1 MLPAIVMPV
10 AVACSECHDGL
21 GNESESRFEIR
32 GNISDVSQTR
42 GMAEGTVPDGNG
54 YRISYPSTSDKYVI
68 DTCVFTKGTGL
79 VTNADGHFL
88 TWSDIGHS
96 QSYTFY
102 LDNVVLHDDK
112 SLVELSD
119 DYVAGFDTPEAK
131 NDIVWGSLKLTD
143 RTTVNLKFELYHRM
157 SMMSVCVKSVSSNEL
172 HNATVA
178 LKGIVLRPYSFNRMT
193 GEVGLTDTPVYSD
206 AMLRDDSEEWLPES
220 ATKEIDGT
228 ETAKFEY
235 RTQAFILPPQRLRT
249 GSDRPRLQIVIPDGK
264 YAGTYSAAL
273 PTSLSVTTPEG
284 TTSMQTLSR
293 LTAGQHLTL
302 NVTLLHDNDKP
313 VLEFRPASVEQWTEK
328 GTHGITAK
336 HEGIYE
342 LDDFTTLI
350 AAYNKLDEGDDSKDW
365 LRIVDR
371 YGKKDTD
378 DKWIFYLFTNLEFNI
393 DDNTELFSNGNFTF
407 QMHGCSITVGDTKYD
422 ESKLDDLISLL
433 SGSIK

>member
-1 MLPAIVMPV
+1 MLPAIVLPV
-10 AVACSECHDGL
+10 VVACSECHDGL
-21 GNESESRFEIR
+21 GNMPESRFEIR
-32 GNISDVSQTR
+32 GDINDAGETHS
-42 GMAEGTVPDGNG
+42 MAAGTVPDGDG
-54 YRISYPSTSDKYVI
+54 YRISYPSTPDKYVI

-88 TWSDIGHS
+88 TWNDIGHS

-102 LDNVVLHDDK
+102 LDNVVQDDDK
-112 SLVELSD
+112 FLVELSD

-143 RTTVNLKFELYHRM
+143 RTTVNLRFELYHRM
-157 SMMSVCVKSVSSNEL
+157 SMMSVCVRSASSDEL
-172 HNATVA
+172 RNATVT
-178 LKGIVLRPYSFNRMT
+178 LKGIVLHPYSFDRMT
-193 GEVGLTDTPVYSD
+193 GEVGLADTPEYSD
-206 AMLRDDSEEWLPES
+206 AILREGPAEWLPES

-228 ETAKFEY
+228 ETARFEY

-249 GSDRPRLQIVIPDGK
+249 GSDRPRLQIVIPDGE

-313 VLEFRPASVEQWTEK
+313 ALEFRPASVERWAEK

-342 LDDFTTLI
+342 LSDLAMLI
-350 AAYNKLDEGDDSKDW
+350 AAYNKLAEGDKSKDW
-365 LRIVDR
+365 LRMVDR
-371 YGKKDTD
+371 YGKRGADG
-378 DKWIFYLFTNLEFNI
+378 KWTFYLFTNLEFRI
-393 DDNTELFSNGNFTF
+393 DDVTELFCNDDFTF
-407 QMHGCSITVGDTKYD
+407 RMHGCSITVNDTKYD
-422 ESKLDDLISLL
+422 ESKLDALINLL
-433 SGSIK
+433 SGSNK